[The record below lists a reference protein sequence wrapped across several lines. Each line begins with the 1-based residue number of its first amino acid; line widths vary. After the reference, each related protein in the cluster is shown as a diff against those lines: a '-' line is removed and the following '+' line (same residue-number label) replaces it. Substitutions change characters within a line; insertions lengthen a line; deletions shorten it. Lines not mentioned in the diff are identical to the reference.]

1 MGRVIWIVFFGV
13 RGSGK
18 STLGEYL
25 AQTFGFK
32 VDAFA
37 NPLKHAAQ
45 LIFGFTDG
53 DLYGPSSSRE
63 TQYNAFLN
71 TGWCFACHAQC
82 TRLPND
88 TPVESAEELM
98 RLASHPWWCETCF
111 ERYPLFVNPRH
122 ALKTLGTEWGRAIC
136 RDIWIQSLFMNNGG
150 VERLAVTDGRFI
162 NENEACQQRNIHRI
176 LLTRGLKESTDPHP
190 SEAEVRFQA
199 REPEKYFD
207 HVLRNDG
214 KELETTKTQL
224 FMYVSTLCAKAS
236 DGGDR

>member
-25 AQTFGFK
+25 TQIFGFK

-45 LIFGFTDG
+45 MIFGFTDE
-53 DLYGPSSSRE
+53 DLYGPSSSRA
-63 TQYNAFLN
+63 TQYRAFTN
-71 TGWCFACHAQC
+71 TGWCFTCHEQC
-82 TRLPND
+82 IY
-88 TPVESAEELM
+88 SA
-98 RLASHPWWCETCF
+98 AADYNNPWYCAKCG
-111 ERYPLFVNPRH
+111 ERYPRHVNPRH
-122 ALKTLGTEWGRAIC
+122 ALKTLGTEWGRQIC
-136 RDIWIQSLFMNNGG
+136 RDIWIQSMFANNAG

-190 SEAEVRFQA
+190 SEAEVRYMA
-199 REPEKYFD
+199 RTPEKYFD

-214 KELETTKTQL
+214 TGLETTKTQL
-224 FMYVSTLCAKAS
+224 FMYVSTLCAKAG
-236 DGGDR
+236 DGGD